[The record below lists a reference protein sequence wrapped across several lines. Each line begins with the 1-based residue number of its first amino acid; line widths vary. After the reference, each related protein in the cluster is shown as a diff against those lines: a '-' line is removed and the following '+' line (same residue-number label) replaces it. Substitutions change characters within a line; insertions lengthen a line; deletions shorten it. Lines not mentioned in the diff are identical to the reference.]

1 MGGAFAGNQIDEP
14 FSFSEITVCLHRL
27 WRLGI
32 GWTYT
37 GQLRLPT
44 FFESMQALFT
54 MTMDGSIFVAYAETL
69 KPLTLGVAI
78 SAVSGIGLGY
88 GLV

>member
-37 GQLRLPT
+37 GQLRLPDV
-44 FFESMQALFT
+44 F
-54 MTMDGSIFVAYAETL
+54 
-69 KPLTLGVAI
+69 
-78 SAVSGIGLGY
+78 
-88 GLV
+88 